1 MSIPDSVTDLGA
13 GAFGS
18 CSSLK
23 HVKIPNSIT
32 ELGYEAFSGS
42 ALTHIELPKSITK
55 IGSRA
60 FWDSSLTQLEI
71 PYSVIKI
78 EEGAFYG
85 SCLEEIVLPESI
97 TEIADSAFYDCFS
110 LKQISIPNSVTRIGD
125 SAFYGCSCLSQIE
138 IPDSIKFIGGGAFL
152 YCESLTQITIPD
164 SVVELGNVVFSNCHS
179 LKYITFSGVVNKIGD
194 DIFHECDALDKI
206 LISTG
211 TRNKFEELLPEY
223 KDKLV
228 EISNVV
234 SITFDNSSTSKVDRC
249 RVFKKDND
257 WKLEIVYK
265 NGMKIE
271 YPHSLLEGNQSIVF
285 DKQTIEK
292 IQLYVGYCEGFYINP
307 KAVKV
312 DYEYPEK
319 YTAKILFDSDYIE
332 ISGIIW
338 GLNNNINEWKVK
350 GLRSFN
356 IEERLAVN
364 RAEVVPSDYGNSVCF
379 FMNAGGQTYI
389 PLDKNSELCVGDAL
403 DMNTAKIITLCR
415 KGKSDIVRVM
425 E

>member
-1 MSIPDSVTDLGA
+1 M
-13 GAFGS
+13 
-18 CSSLK
+18 
-23 HVKIPNSIT
+23 
-32 ELGYEAFSGS
+32 
-42 ALTHIELPKSITK
+42 
-55 IGSRA
+55 
-60 FWDSSLTQLEI
+60 
-71 PYSVIKI
+71 
-78 EEGAFYG
+78 
-85 SCLEEIVLPESI
+85 
-97 TEIADSAFYDCFS
+97 
-110 LKQISIPNSVTRIGD
+110 
-125 SAFYGCSCLSQIE
+125 
-138 IPDSIKFIGGGAFL
+138 
-152 YCESLTQITIPD
+152 
-164 SVVELGNVVFSNCHS
+164 
-179 LKYITFSGVVNKIGD
+179 
-194 DIFHECDALDKI
+194 
-206 LISTG
+206 
-211 TRNKFEELLPEY
+211 
-223 KDKLV
+223 
-228 EISNVV
+228 
-234 SITFDNSSTSKVDRC
+234 VDRC
-249 RVFKKDND
+249 RVFKTNND
-257 WKLEIVYK
+257 WNLEIVYK

-271 YPHSLLEGNQSIVF
+271 YPHSLLEGNQSIEF

-312 DYEYPEK
+312 DFEYPSK
-319 YTAKILFDSDYIE
+319 FSAKILFDSDFIE
-332 ISGIIW
+332 ISGITW